1 MKIKL
6 VVLITL
12 FNAQLLYGQEISKI
26 KGSWIQCR
34 IEKKENS
41 HMKDN
46 GDPHALYLKY
56 IFTNSSVS
64 IHSFPESDILDTPF
78 EIHNNILLFK
88 KGGNFQNIEILNDSV
103 LVTTDLPKNPLPDD
117 QLNRYYY
124 LKEDKYFENL
134 YRNNIVKVIGDSLIV
149 ANRLFS
155 PIINSSNSLAYYIR
169 EDLQYPNIEGVVD
182 GFLIIDPYK
191 NVINSQI
198 TKSINIK
205 DKYQKKIIE
214 SINKTSRKWILP
226 ELGKSYY
233 YEMDFAIKFMKG
245 ASVPFVYYF
254 SKDTTKISFG
264 SFRIIA
270 YEDKK
275 FSEYYFNKGL
285 KLAEKNKYEMA
296 ITEFSKAIK
305 HDSTSYGAYFN
316 RAYCNYQIQKV
327 KEACFDWLYLKNMG
341 QKESKQLFIKNCK
354 DFENTRK

>member
-6 VVLITL
+6 IALIAL
-12 FNAQLLYGQEISKI
+12 FNVQLLSGQDIGKI

-34 IEKKENS
+34 IEKKDTSQLKDKSNS
-41 HMKDN
+41 
-46 GDPHALYLKY
+46 HALYLKY

-64 IHSFPESDILDTPF
+64 IHSFPESSFLDTPF
-78 EIHNNILLFK
+78 EIHNNVLLFK

-103 LVTTDLPKNPLPDD
+103 MVTTDLPKNPVPDD

-134 YRNNIVKVIGDSLIV
+134 YKNNFVKVIGDSLIV

-169 EDLQYPNIEGVVD
+169 EDLQSPNIEGVAD
-182 GFLIIDPYK
+182 GFLIIDPHK

-198 TKSINIK
+198 TKSINIM

-214 SINKTSRKWILP
+214 SINKTSGKWILP

-245 ASVPFVYYF
+245 ASNPFIYYF
-254 SKDTTKISFG
+254 SKDTTNISFG

-270 YEDKK
+270 FEDKK
-275 FSEYYFNKGL
+275 ISEYYFNKGL

-296 ITEFSKAIK
+296 VTLFSKAIK
-305 HDSTSYGAYFN
+305 HDSTAYGAYFN
-316 RAYCNYQIQKV
+316 RAYCYYQMQKV
-327 KEACFDWLYLKNMG
+327 NEACFDWLYLKNMG

-354 DFENTRK
+354 DFENKR